1 MDYQFDKPISRRGT
15 LSMKW
20 EVGESELPMW
30 VADMDFETA
39 PEIHEAIRKR
49 AEHGVFGYTII
60 PEEWYD
66 SIREWWKKR
75 HHFHLKKEWLIF
87 CTGVVPA
94 ISTAV
99 RKLTS
104 VAEKIVLLTPVY
116 NIFFNSIVNNGRNV
130 VECPLTYDGE
140 SYGVD
145 FEKLERVIADPQTTM
160 LIFCNPHN
168 PVGKIW
174 EKETMERIGA
184 LCWKHHVV
192 VISDEIHCELTDPGK
207 EYIPFASV
215 SEECKKNS
223 ITCIAP
229 TKAFNLAGIQTAAV
243 MVPDPYLRHQMGRA
257 LNTDEVAEPN
267 VFAMTAAIAAYRE
280 GGPWLDGL
288 RAYLYENKQT
298 AKAFLEQE
306 LPEIHLVESEAT
318 YLLWLDCRE
327 LVEDTEELEQVL
339 RKETGLQ
346 RRSVRGERQ
355 ILFADEYCLRPYGS
369 GRWTG
374 KTENRGASLEGL
386 QSRRTES
393 RTLPGDVIYFI
404 DHLYR
409 STIFLSYCTEKALM
423 DGAFFYALVK

>member
-1 MDYQFDKPISRRGT
+1 MKNVEIHNAKMLSKDAFWNSENVAVYDSFISGEYLGWNSKNLTLVNCTIESLQGMCYIDNLVMKNCRLLNTTLAFEYASVDADIQGKIDSVFNPSGGTIRADAIGELILEKDKVDPGKTKIWCSDIRVTSEKFWCIETRGDIMDYQFDKPINRRGT

-116 NIFFNSIVNNGRNV
+116 NILFNSIVNNGRNV

-215 SEECKKNS
+215 SEECKRTVS
-223 ITCIAP
+223 P
-229 TKAFNLAGIQTAAV
+229 
-243 MVPDPYLRHQMGRA
+243 A
-257 LNTDEVAEPN
+257 LP
-267 VFAMTAAIAAYRE
+267 R
-280 GGPWLDGL
+280 P
-288 RAYLYENKQT
+288 
-298 AKAFLEQE
+298 
-306 LPEIHLVESEAT
+306 
-318 YLLWLDCRE
+318 
-327 LVEDTEELEQVL
+327 
-339 RKETGLQ
+339 
-346 RRSVRGERQ
+346 RRSTWRG
-355 ILFADEYCLRPYGS
+355 
-369 GRWTG
+369 
-374 KTENRGASLEGL
+374 
-386 QSRRTES
+386 SRRRPSWCLILT
-393 RTLPGDVIYFI
+393 
-404 DHLYR
+404 
-409 STIFLSYCTEKALM
+409 
-423 DGAFFYALVK
+423 

>member
-1 MDYQFDKPISRRGT
+1 MDYQFDKPINRRGT

-116 NIFFNSIVNNGRNV
+116 NILFNSIVNNGRNV

-243 MVPDPYLRHQMGRA
+243 KIGRA
-257 LNTDEVAEPN
+257 
-267 VFAMTAAIAAYRE
+267 
-280 GGPWLDGL
+280 
-288 RAYLYENKQT
+288 
-298 AKAFLEQE
+298 
-306 LPEIHLVESEAT
+306 S
-318 YLLWLDCRE
+318 CRE
-327 LVEDTEELEQVL
+327 RVYGLV
-339 RKETGLQ
+339 
-346 RRSVRGERQ
+346 
-355 ILFADEYCLRPYGS
+355 
-369 GRWTG
+369 
-374 KTENRGASLEGL
+374 
-386 QSRRTES
+386 
-393 RTLPGDVIYFI
+393 
-404 DHLYR
+404 
-409 STIFLSYCTEKALM
+409 
-423 DGAFFYALVK
+423 